1 MTSLKKDALDRK
13 ISPFNQGNGTAY
25 PILFMLSC
33 CHLFN
38 DTIQSLI
45 PAIHPVVKE
54 SFQLNFS
61 QIGLLVFVFQL
72 SSSIMQPLIGFIT
85 DRKPYPYLFPVS
97 MLFSL
102 LGLVTLALAS
112 SYGWLLMAVVTVGA
126 GSAIFH
132 PVASRI
138 AYVASGAKRGF
149 AQSLFQLGG
158 NVGTAMGPILA
169 AVLIAPYGKKNVLWL
184 LPVALLAMGILY
196 RIACWYKPKSRTAPT
211 EDKNGSQ
218 YTEMVESRGKRI
230 VVPLAILLL
239 LIFSKYFYSASLS
252 SYYTFYLMDKFAL
265 SVRESQV
272 YLFVYLL
279 AVAVGTMIG
288 GALADRIGRK
298 NVILFSIFGAS
309 PFTLVLPHSN
319 LICTVILTVIIGLI
333 IASAFS
339 AIVVYAQELLPGN
352 VGMVSGLFFGLSF
365 GMAGIGSAVLG
376 KIADS
381 SGIDLVYRICA
392 FLPLIGVVAVF
403 LPDRRVEKVF

>member
-1 MTSLKKDALDRK
+1 
-13 ISPFNQGNGTAY
+13 
-25 PILFMLSC
+25 
-33 CHLFN
+33 
-38 DTIQSLI
+38 
-45 PAIHPVVKE
+45 
-54 SFQLNFS
+54 
-61 QIGLLVFVFQL
+61 
-72 SSSIMQPLIGFIT
+72 
-85 DRKPYPYLFPVS
+85 
-97 MLFSL
+97 
-102 LGLVTLALAS
+102 
-112 SYGWLLMAVVTVGA
+112 
-126 GSAIFH
+126 
-132 PVASRI
+132 
-138 AYVASGAKRGF
+138 
-149 AQSLFQLGG
+149 
-158 NVGTAMGPILA
+158 
-169 AVLIAPYGKKNVLWL
+169 
-184 LPVALLAMGILY
+184 
-196 RIACWYKPKSRTAPT
+196 
-211 EDKNGSQ
+211 
-218 YTEMVESRGKRI
+218 MVESRGKRI

-288 GALADRIGRK
+288 GALADRIGGK